1 MTKRKRT
8 FRQTLTPAQV
18 AEQHMWCPM
27 EVLKKGPHTGLYC
40 AQHGTWIKW
49 IGQKDVAKIQD
60 ML

>member
-18 AEQHMWCPM
+18 AEQHLFCPM
-27 EVLKKGPHTGLYC
+27 EVRQQGPHVGLYC

-49 IGQKDVAKIQD
+49 IGRKDAAKIQD
-60 ML
+60 IL